1 MRRIV
6 QAAQAGVG
14 LAAEA
19 IEHHKQKKKASSPSP
34 SALHHEDDLPPEYA
48 TLDPRG
54 AEEYD
59 SDDSDDFPEEADED
73 AWELDEAVD
82 QDANQTL
89 NLDQM
94 PNSSADEQVV
104 KEKNTIPARVERL
117 LAKCA
122 PPPPRVR
129 GPDGRLI
136 AALPC
141 PVVVPQRRPKNKSR
155 GFVRAYAPVLLEA
168 GIDQDTFI
176 QFLEEWDK
184 SAQVESEHFTQLR
197 TNRVG

>member
-6 QAAQAGVG
+6 QAASAGVG

-19 IEHHKQKKKASSPSP
+19 IEHHKQKNKAASPSP
-34 SALHHEDDLPPEYA
+34 SASRHEDDLPPEYA
-48 TLDPRG
+48 TVDPRG

-59 SDDSDDFPEEADED
+59 SDDSDDFPVEADDD

-82 QDANQTL
+82 HDANQPPT
-89 NLDQM
+89 LDQE
-94 PNSSADEQVV
+94 PNSTADERAV
-104 KEKNTIPARVERL
+104 KEKKTIPARVERL

-129 GPDGRLI
+129 GPDGRLVEP
-136 AALPC
+136 LPC

-155 GFVRAYAPVLLEA
+155 GFVRAYAPVLMEA

-184 SAQVESEHFTQLR
+184 SAQVESDASNPTS
-197 TNRVG
+197 N